1 MDVYFDA
8 PSCTKTRAHLELQT
22 NWSNVSLLMIVVQ
35 HRRDKIESKWWTEWQ
50 MTHDKKKR
58 VFNDICIVLMAVRM
72 YSCNLQGEHW
82 SKAEMQMVE
91 VVAALLVL
99 LPRQSDVKH
108 ARLKCRC
115 PLNFISHSLS
125 FWCLIKIANQFWN
138 ISMAHI
144 RHQFCISQFIPKY
157 TKKQKENSRNTTR
170 IMRHA
175 TQLSTTIADGITNS
189 CLNSEPIYPLLASYG
204 TMHQPMG

>member
-1 MDVYFDA
+1 
-8 PSCTKTRAHLELQT
+8 
-22 NWSNVSLLMIVVQ
+22 
-35 HRRDKIESKWWTEWQ
+35 
-50 MTHDKKKR
+50 
-58 VFNDICIVLMAVRM
+58 MAVRM

-170 IMRHA
+170 IMRNA
-175 TQLSTTIADGITNS
+175 TQLPTAIADGITNS
-189 CLNSEPIYPLLASYG
+189 FLNSEPIYPLLASYG

>member
-1 MDVYFDA
+1 MHHRALKPEHTLNFKQIEAMFRSWWCNTDE
-8 PSCTKTRAHLELQT
+8 TKLKANDEL
-22 NWSNVSLLMIVVQ
+22 N
-35 HRRDKIESKWWTEWQ
+35 DKWHT
-50 MTHDKKKR
+50 KKKKRR

-144 RHQFCISQFIPKY
+144 RHHFCISQFIPKY

-175 TQLSTTIADGITNS
+175 TQLSTIADGITNS
-189 CLNSEPIYPLLASYG
+189 FLNSEPIYPLLASYG